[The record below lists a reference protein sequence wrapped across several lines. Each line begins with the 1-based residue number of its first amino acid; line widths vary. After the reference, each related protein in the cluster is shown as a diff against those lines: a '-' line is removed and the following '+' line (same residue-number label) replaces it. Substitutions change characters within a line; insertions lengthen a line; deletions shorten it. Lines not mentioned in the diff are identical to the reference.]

1 MLLKIDRKMLLVKNA
16 LEYCLKLMNSGK
28 CTRKIGGI
36 LRDHGGKWVL
46 ITRIWNRVMNFGTGS
61 QYPIPA
67 WLHVTS

>member
-36 LRDHGGKWVL
+36 LRDQWWKMGTYYPDLESGNEF
-46 ITRIWNRVMNFGTGS
+46 WNR
-61 QYPIPA
+61 IPVPDSGLA
-67 WLHVTS
+67 RCD